1 LWLLFYFIVTA
12 ISRNLPIQKFRI
24 VHMKKVLILTFICMS
39 AVAWAQP
46 DRWQQKIKYTM
57 NIDMNVQSNQYTGK
71 QKIEYWNN
79 SPDTLNRVFFH
90 LYWNAFQPNSMM
102 DARSRR
108 QGTIVA
114 GRTRNGEEVADW
126 DPRVEDRIAL
136 LSSDETGYQKIASIK
151 MNGREQK
158 TKLHETILEVIL
170 DKPILPKSKALLDMD
185 WTAQVPIQIR
195 RSGRD
200 NPATQVRYT
209 MTQWYP
215 KMCEYDYEGWHPTP
229 YIARE
234 FYGVWGDYDVTISID
249 KNYLLGGS
257 GYITNPNEVGFG
269 YEDKGTA
276 IKKPSG
282 NKLTWHF
289 MAQNVHDFAWAADPE
304 YKHIVRQI
312 PNGPTINVIYNG
324 QASRLVFENM
334 TPQQQAAYGND
345 FNKYAASWDA
355 QWATVADAAVIVFP
369 FIKKTFGDYPYKQYS
384 FIHGGDGGM
393 EYPNCTMIVGP
404 GLGTAFHEWMHT
416 WYQMQLGTNESEYP
430 WMDEGFTEWA
440 TDRVEEYYRQ
450 QVTRKAL
457 ANNSSALRNNDSL
470 AMMPPAYHQNIYKAY
485 LTLAKSGKEEP
496 MTTHADHY
504 NTNYAYSEA
513 AYSKGGVFMEQLG
526 YIVGADV
533 RDKIL
538 LEYYRLWRGKHP
550 NAQDFINV
558 AEKVSGMKLDWYKE
572 YWVNTT
578 KTIDYSI
585 DSLYEAN
592 GLTNVRLR
600 DIGLMPM
607 PIDVKITFRDGSSEW
622 HYIPMSLMYG
632 EKPAEEGQTNRKVY
646 DEWKWTHPTYE
657 ISTTHRLM
665 DIVSVEI
672 DPSYRMADL
681 ERRNNK
687 IQLTF

>member
-1 LWLLFYFIVTA
+1 MFACVSFIA
-12 ISRNLPIQKFRI
+12 F
-24 VHMKKVLILTFICMS
+24 
-39 AVAWAQP
+39 AQP

-57 NIDMNVQSNQYTGK
+57 NIDMDVQSNQYAGK
-71 QKIEYWNN
+71 QKIDYWNN

-102 DARSRR
+102 DMRSRR
-108 QGTIVA
+108 QGSIVL
-114 GRTRNGEEVADW
+114 RTAKNGEEVRDW
-126 DPRVEDRIAL
+126 DPRVEDRIAT
-136 LSSDETGYQKIASIK
+136 LSPGEMGYEKLASIK

-170 DKPILPKSKALLDMD
+170 DKPILPKSKTNFDME
-185 WTAQVPIQIR
+185 WNAQVPIQIR

-200 NPATQVRYT
+200 NPFTQVRYS

-257 GYITNPNEVGFG
+257 GYIANPNEVGFG
-269 YEDKGTA
+269 YEDKNA
-276 IKKPSG
+276 PLKKSSG
-282 NKLTWHF
+282 NKLTWRF
-289 MAQNVHDFAWAADPE
+289 IAPNVHDFAWAADPE

-312 PNGPTINVIYNG
+312 QNGPTINVIYNG

-334 TPQQQAAYGND
+334 TPQQKAGYEND
-345 FNKYAASWDA
+345 FKKYEASWDA
-355 QWATVADAAVIVFP
+355 QWNTVADAAVIVFP

-384 FIHGGDGGM
+384 FIQGGDGGM

-416 WYQMQLGTNESEYP
+416 WYQMQLATNESEYP

-450 QVTRKAL
+450 QVAKKVY
-457 ANNSSALRNNDSL
+457 ANNPTALRNSDSL
-470 AMMPPAYHQNIYKAY
+470 ATLPPAYHQNIYRAY
-485 LTLAKSGKEEP
+485 LMLAKSSKEEP
-496 MTTHADHY
+496 MATHADHY
-504 NTNYAYSEA
+504 NTNYAYNEA
-513 AYSKGGVFMEQLG
+513 AYAKGGVFMEQLG
-526 YIVGADV
+526 YIVGAQV

-538 LEYYRLWRGKHP
+538 LEYYRLWRFKHP
-550 NAQDFINV
+550 HAQDFINV
-558 AEKVSGMKLDWYKE
+558 AEKVSGIKLDWYKE

-578 KTIDYSI
+578 KTIDYAI
-585 DSLYEAN
+585 DSLWESN
-592 GLTNVRLR
+592 GATNVRLR

-607 PIDVKITFRDGSSEW
+607 PIDVKVTFKDGSSEW
-622 HYIPMSLMYG
+622 HYIPMSLMFG
-632 EKPAEEGQTNRKVY
+632 GKPAEEEQTNRKVY
-646 DEWKWTHPTYE
+646 EEWKWTDPTYM
-657 ISTTHRLM
+657 ISTNHHLM

-672 DPSYRMADL
+672 DPSYRMADV

-687 IQLTF
+687 IELKF